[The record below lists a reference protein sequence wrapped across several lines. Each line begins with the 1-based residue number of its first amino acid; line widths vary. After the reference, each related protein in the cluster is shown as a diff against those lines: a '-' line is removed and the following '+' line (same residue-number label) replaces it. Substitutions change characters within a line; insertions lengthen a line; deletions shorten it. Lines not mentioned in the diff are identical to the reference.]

1 MAPIPIAL
9 YAVQLDMA
17 RKVQEAL
24 LPEYD
29 GQSPFTL
36 SIVSRTRLTRGAVV
50 HVVLTLKATEDEL
63 RPLMAGDTSVEPSSE
78 VGSNATRAA
87 GERLIPRVLVF
98 SASVPDA
105 DVQAAVRAAKVP
117 AGAYAQPDASE
128 VRAQGSGK
136 DPAAYARVLKTKL
149 TGMGYK

>member
-29 GQSPFTL
+29 
-36 SIVSRTRLTRGAVV
+36 VV